1 MTSLHVWCCS
11 SKLGDV
17 CRSFLCFLT
26 TVFFIISNSLRKKPN
41 ERPAYTELMVSIEPE
56 FLLRFSLCSRG
67 RKEKK
72 PFLISPPQQH
82 PFFTLHDAKD
92 TDVASFVKVILDD

>member
-1 MTSLHVWCCS
+1 
-11 SKLGDV
+11 
-17 CRSFLCFLT
+17 
-26 TVFFIISNSLRKKPN
+26 
-41 ERPAYTELMVSIEPE
+41 MVSIEPE

-67 RKEKK
+67 RKEKQ

-92 TDVASFVKVILDD
+92 TDVASFVKVILDE